1 MSQEVVYTLTIEIT
15 GLNVAEAVAGEK
27 GAGEALEQL
36 ENEIKGMNFAAAST
50 NVRTKSLVKVE

>member
-1 MSQEVVYTLTIEIT
+1 MAQEVVYTLTIEIS
-15 GLNVAEAVAGEK
+15 GLNVTEAVEGVK
-27 GAGEALEQL
+27 GSGEALEQL

>member
-15 GLNVAEAVAGEK
+15 GLNVTEAAAGEK

-50 NVRTKSLVKVE
+50 NVRVKSLVKV